1 MLMPSEVSVRERA
14 SVLVKRFYAHARR
27 FESATSHISSDYL
40 LTIEHHFEEAVSLG
54 LLPELADIPF
64 GKKMDI
70 AVGYQTEH
78 YVRDFQEI
86 LVDVDTS
93 PDLLDAKTYIPG
105 EFNAESRFIPIFYDY
120 AGPVFDPDRMA
131 YIAAGFEGVA
141 VAIES
146 RLENKPKPFD
156 KSLEDHFQRF
166 RKNWSK
172 QSEWI
177 QCGIVHYVNQKPDNG
192 NRSREESA
200 KELHQKNLGTL
211 PPSMSEEALTKQFG
225 RKLGNLEEVY
235 RRQRTSSF
243 TSSPVEFCDF
253 MIQFLA
259 WKDQK

>member
-1 MLMPSEVSVRERA
+1 MLMPSEISVRERA
-14 SVLVKRFYAHARR
+14 SVLVKRFYAHARK
-27 FESATSHISSDYL
+27 FESATSHVSSSYL
-40 LTIEHHFEEAVSLG
+40 LTIEHHLEEAVSLG

-64 GKKMDI
+64 GQKLDI

-78 YVRDFQEI
+78 YVRDFQEMP
-86 LVDVDTS
+86 DDTS
-93 PDLLDAKTYIPG
+93 PDVLDEKTYIPG
-105 EFNAESRFIPIFYDY
+105 KFNADFPFIQISFDY
-120 AGPVFDPDRMA
+120 AGPMFNPERMTC
-131 YIAAGFEGVA
+131 IAAGLEGVA

-146 RLENKPKPFD
+146 RLENNPKPFD

-166 RKNWSK
+166 SKNWSN

-225 RKLGNLEEVY
+225 RMLGNLEEVY
-235 RRQRTSSF
+235 RRQRTNKF
-243 TSSPVEFCDF
+243 TSSPIEFCDF

-259 WKDQK
+259 WKDQR